1 MTYNGKIHKRNT
13 GHHGPLVYITQSS
26 AENCRQIIFHKE
38 QKRSGNPK
46 IVPGK
51 KQTNKKWWLEPHSI
65 SYTRINFGNIK
76 ETSNVNNE
84 TSEL

>member
-1 MTYNGKIHKRNT
+1 MAHWSI
-13 GHHGPLVYITQSS
+13 S
-26 AENCRQIIFHKE
+26 QIIFHKE

-51 KQTNKKWWLEPHSI
+51 KNKKKKRWLKPHPT
-65 SYTRINFGNIK
+65 SYTRINFSNIK

-84 TSEL
+84 TSEVQKETMRIFKNKIRRVNRDSNPQP